1 MVEDLTDIQ
10 ARWLYEAIKKR
21 ERGVPVRWNALPR
34 GVRSFLLRKGFIW
47 RYHGTIEIG
56 LAGVRALKRWAAPL

>member
-1 MVEDLTDIQ
+1 MIEDLTDSQ

-21 ERGVPVRWNALPR
+21 ERGLVVPWNAVPR
-34 GVRSFLLRKGFIW
+34 DVRVFLSRKGFIW
-47 RYHGTIEIG
+47 CYEGTVEIG